1 MLNAILGVSL
11 LLLFIASVQDIRKRE
26 VADYVSYS
34 LIAISLILRLIWY
47 VMERD
52 ISIIIYTL
60 PSFAGLFGF
69 SYLMYRLGQWGGGD
83 VKLIAGISIVLSD
96 FSQIFN
102 FFVNFTVIGVLYGVI
117 YNLAIGFR
125 RWDKIRDKIKP
136 LWTVVAVTCFIL
148 AAVLFLVLPRETAL
162 LSAFVVLLVG
172 SAKYIEVIDKYAFVQ
187 DVPVSKLVEGDWIV
201 EEVGGVKRRGIGL
214 TKEDIEKLKKKGIK
228 KIKVKEGIPFIP
240 VFFIAMLANI
250 FVGNLFIPFLGISD
264 LF

>member
-1 MLNAILGVSL
+1 MSL

-26 VADYVSYS
+26 VADYLSYS

-52 ISIIIYTL
+52 IFIIIYTL
-60 PSFAGLFGF
+60 PSFVGLFGF

-83 VKLIAGISIVLSD
+83 VKLVAGIAIVLSD

-102 FFVNFTVIGVLYGVI
+102 FFVNFTVIGVLYGVVF
-117 YNLAIGFR
+117 NLGMGVK

-136 LWTVVAVTCFIL
+136 IWTVIALVCFVL
-148 AAVLFLVLPRETAL
+148 AAVLFFVLPRETAF
-162 LSAFVVLLVG
+162 LSVFVVLLIG
-172 SAKYIEVIDKYAFVQ
+172 SAKYIEVIDKHAFVQ

-228 KIKVKEGIPFIP
+228 KVKVKEGIPFVP

-250 FVGNLFIPFLGISD
+250 LVGNLFVPFLGISD
-264 LF
+264 FAWFGS